1 MTSTTTTSNKDGVTT
16 RHHIAPDHDF
26 FIIIEN
32 YEVKKDSRTK
42 RMILCVHEF
51 EVTSVV
57 LRKHGSFK
65 LPSCDV
71 KQELKIRERDPEA
84 LKVLLQFLHDFV
96 DEASSDG
103 SILTVW
109 NVPELLRKH
118 HVKPDCPDMKEWYA
132 A

>member
-1 MTSTTTTSNKDGVTT
+1 M
-16 RHHIAPDHDF
+16 
-26 FIIIEN
+26 EN

-57 LRKHGSFK
+57 LRKHGSFR
-65 LPSCDV
+65 LPSSDA

-84 LKVLLQFLHDFV
+84 LKVLPQVLHDFV
-96 DEASSDG
+96 DEASPDV

-109 NVPELLRKH
+109 NVLELLRKH
-118 HVKPDCPDMKEWYA
+118 RVKPDCPDMKE
-132 A
+132 